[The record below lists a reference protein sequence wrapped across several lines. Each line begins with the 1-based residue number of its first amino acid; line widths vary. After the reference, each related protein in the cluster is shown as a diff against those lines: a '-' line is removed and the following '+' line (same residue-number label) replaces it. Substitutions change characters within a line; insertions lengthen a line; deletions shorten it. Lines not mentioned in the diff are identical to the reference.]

1 MDDSQLSRHRQNG
14 SFASRIS
21 KLRGCRAY
29 KGHNGS
35 GVDNGS
41 LGLVVLAQGDNGVL
55 TAEPDALDVDSLRQV
70 PDLLGGIDGIRVIGM
85 HYASVVKDD
94 VDAAPGIEVVDE
106 GLDVDFFGN
115 VANFGFNLVGGGN

>member
-1 MDDSQLSRHRQNG
+1 
-14 SFASRIS
+14 
-21 KLRGCRAY
+21 
-29 KGHNGS
+29 
-35 GVDNGS
+35 
-41 LGLVVLAQGDNGVL
+41 
-55 TAEPDALDVDSLRQV
+55 
-70 PDLLGGIDGIRVIGM
+70 M